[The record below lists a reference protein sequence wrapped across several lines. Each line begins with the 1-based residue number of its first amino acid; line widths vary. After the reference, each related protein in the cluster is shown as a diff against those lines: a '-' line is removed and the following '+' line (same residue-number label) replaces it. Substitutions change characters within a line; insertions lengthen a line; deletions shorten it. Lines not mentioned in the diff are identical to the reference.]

1 MLWSFWT
8 VAFPF
13 MRRDVKHIQ
22 ACSYWDWD
30 DIDLLEMRLRSCAC
44 LFCPAL
50 FFHFAGTQCLQNQLK
65 EGHVHNMQWSNFY
78 AWALWGLTLSIQL
91 VQGRRDHGGIDRKL
105 NSDRGGA
112 DYTLHTVRSSAIIEP
127 RASCFLHRCPAPITI
142 WCFFKTPE
150 FWRQWTFDLFDFLRK
165 VLPWPLCVLSRQ
177 DPFSLTD
184 HYFWSESFA
193 IVDTVCFYNPSKFGV
208 WARKPAGFMHCN
220 RASHEKHRKRGRR
233 GHSERQPFWT
243 TEALWGERVYQT
255 LHWVLGSHG
264 SGRLAELPKVLQADW
279 TLISLLRVQD
289 FGNLAHVS
297 RRDSETWMKAV
308 FVVYRT
314 EKSSARRPGDKDSK
328 WPGSQVRGHCE
339 HSNCTHPCCI
349 SCLAFTHVLS
359 HVHT

>member
-30 DIDLLEMRLRSCAC
+30 DIDLLEMRSRSCAC

-233 GHSERQPFWT
+233 GHSEMQPFWT

-264 SGRLAELPKVLQADW
+264 SGRLAELPQGPSGWLDTHFLAKGSGFWKFGTRFKERQRDMNEGCFCCLQDRKEQRSEAWWQRFQMAWIPGPWALWAQQLHKPVLHF
-279 TLISLLRVQD
+279 L
-289 FGNLAHVS
+289 
-297 RRDSETWMKAV
+297 
-308 FVVYRT
+308 
-314 EKSSARRPGDKDSK
+314 PGF
-328 WPGSQVRGHCE
+328 
-339 HSNCTHPCCI
+339 HSY
-349 SCLAFTHVLS
+349 S
-359 HVHT
+359 